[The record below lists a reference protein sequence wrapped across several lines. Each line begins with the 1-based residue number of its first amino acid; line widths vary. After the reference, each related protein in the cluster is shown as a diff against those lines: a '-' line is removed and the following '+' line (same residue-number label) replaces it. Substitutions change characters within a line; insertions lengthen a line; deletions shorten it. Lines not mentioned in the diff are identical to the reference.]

1 MQVTRC
7 MQQTWWS
14 LLILSS
20 EMFAFCKILM
30 MQLGVC
36 SRHGVTFAFLQDPND
51 TETFRNF
58 CKIVIMQLGV
68 CSRQKGFPP
77 EMHPVSSS
85 GLQVKTQDFCY
96 LFRFLSGKKEILLLE
111 TPCSLVGL

>member
-1 MQVTRC
+1 M
-7 MQQTWWS
+7 
-14 LLILSS
+14 SS

-51 TETFRNF
+51 TETFRIF

-96 LFRFLSGKKEILLLE
+96 LFRVLSGKKEILLLE
-111 TPCSLVGL
+111 TPCSLVGP

>member
-1 MQVTRC
+1 
-7 MQQTWWS
+7 
-14 LLILSS
+14 
-20 EMFAFCKILM
+20 M

-85 GLQVKTQDFCY
+85 GMQVKTQTSVFYLGFYRERRKSNDTDF
-96 LFRFLSGKKEILLLE
+96 LQQPTDSEGDSQARGIQLLR
-111 TPCSLVGL
+111 SLPRTAL